1 VNKKKA
7 LIPIVAIILALV
19 AGFVYWKSQ
28 LSISDNSGSLVL
40 YGNIDIREVRL
51 AFNGNEHVGEI
62 FVEEGDRVNSGQL
75 LARLHTDRLQANR
88 KRLHAEMAAAEAEA
102 HAAKLSY
109 QRIKRLAKQKLAS
122 QDDADEAEAKN
133 LVAEAHVLAAEAAL
147 AEVDQEIQDTELY
160 APQAGVIRE
169 RIVEPGDFVSP
180 QTPVLTLAL
189 TDPVWVRTYLPET
202 YLGQVKPGARAEI
215 RTDSYPG
222 KIYDGWVGY
231 ISPTAEFTPKNVE
244 TPELRTRLVY
254 QMRVY
259 ACNPDNELR
268 LGMPATVTVLPG
280 GHATVADSP
289 EEQCTGA
296 ASETTSSPALERP

>member
-1 VNKKKA
+1 VNKKA
-7 LIPIVAIILALV
+7 LIIFVAIILALV
-19 AGFVYWKSQ
+19 SGVVYWKTQ
-28 LSISDNSGSLVL
+28 LASIDHPGSLVL

-75 LARLHTDRLQANR
+75 LARLHTDRLKANR
-88 KRLHAEMAAAEAEA
+88 RRLQAEMEAAQAEA

-133 LVAEAHVLAAEAAL
+133 LVAVAHVMAAEAVL
-147 AEVDQEIQDTELY
+147 AEIDQELQDAELY

-169 RIVEPGDFVSP
+169 RIVEPGDFVTP

-202 YLGQVKPGARAEI
+202 HLGQVKPGARAEI
-215 RTDSYPG
+215 RTDSYPD
-222 KIYDGWVGY
+222 KIYHGWVGY

-268 LGMPATVTVLPG
+268 LGMPATVTLLTG
-280 GHATVADSP
+280 DQATVDGATEAQCAGADSETASPPVP
-289 EEQCTGA
+289 EL
-296 ASETTSSPALERP
+296 P